1 MQEALSSRRM
11 LQLAPLLTPPRGRR
25 RYAVT
30 RLEPIASD
38 IEQDIT
44 QIAKKR
50 RQEEEAITQTCGG
63 SSQLTNQML
72 KSTPVDNSD
81 DQQVAELGNREDS
94 RGDQRQ

>member
-25 RYAVT
+25 RDAVT
-30 RLEPIASD
+30 RLEPTTSD
-38 IEQDIT
+38 TEQDIM

-50 RQEEEAITQTCGG
+50 RQEEEAIAQTCGG

-72 KSTPVDNSD
+72 KATPAENSD
-81 DQQVAELGNREDS
+81 DQQVADLGNRGDS
-94 RGDQRQ
+94 RGDRRQ